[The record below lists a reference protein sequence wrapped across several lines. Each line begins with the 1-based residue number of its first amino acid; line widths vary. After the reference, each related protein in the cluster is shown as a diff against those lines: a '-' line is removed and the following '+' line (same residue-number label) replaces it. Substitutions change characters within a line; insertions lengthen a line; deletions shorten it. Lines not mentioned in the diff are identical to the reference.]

1 MMACVETIPV
11 PDSRQ
16 KVDELFLFWLSEPST
31 QEMLRKELAK
41 VRGGREIGEDSC
53 EFPVSTPPSV
63 TSVPRPGSPT
73 VRSPSPPLLLSRS
86 PKSPKTKISSRSP
99 KKTQRKH
106 AGDALK
112 AKGSNKVEVIE
123 EVDFP
128 GVSEQVARPLPEP
141 PIPPNK
147 ANIVNENKLRGGTKK
162 NAAPVNSSDTI
173 PRFYFPNGKC
183 RSDENVEES
192 LKEVAQVFHEY
203 PNSEV
208 PVSKFQVVVKVCCI
222 HKTQQCTT
230 PLLCT
235 QNKLF
240 TVTRSNIMLQHVRS
254 IYLVQFLLILPSCFG
269 LHGTTQLMRRSPY
282 F

>member
-63 TSVPRPGSPT
+63 TSAPRPGSPT
-73 VRSPSPPLLLSRS
+73 VRSPSPALLLSRS
-86 PKSPKTKISSRSP
+86 PNSPKTKISSRSP

-112 AKGSNKVEVIE
+112 AKGNKKVEVIE

-128 GVSEQVARPLPEP
+128 GVSEQVSRPLPEP

-147 ANIVNENKLRGGTKK
+147 ANIVNENKLRDGTKK
-162 NAAPVNSSDTI
+162 KNAGPVNISHTI

-183 RSDENVEES
+183 RSDENVEKS
-192 LKEVAQVFHEY
+192 LKEVAQVFQEY
-203 PNSEV
+203 PKSEV
-208 PVSKFQVVVKVCCI
+208 PVSEFHVVVKVCCI
-222 HKTQQCTT
+222 HKTQHYSH
-230 PLLCT
+230 CT
-235 QNKLF
+235 QNRVF
-240 TVTRSNIMLQHVRS
+240 T
-254 IYLVQFLLILPSCFG
+254 
-269 LHGTTQLMRRSPY
+269 
-282 F
+282 

>member
-112 AKGSNKVEVIE
+112 AKGNKKVEVIE

-128 GVSEQVARPLPEP
+128 GVSEQVSRPLPES

-147 ANIVNENKLRGGTKK
+147 ANIVNENKLRDETKKK
-162 NAAPVNSSDTI
+162 NAAPVNISNTI

-183 RSDENVEES
+183 RSDENVEKS
-192 LKEVAQVFHEY
+192 LKEVAQVFQEY
-203 PNSEV
+203 PKSEV
-208 PVSKFQVVVKVCCI
+208 PVSEFHVVVKVCCI
-222 HKTQQCTT
+222 RKTT
-230 PLLCT
+230 
-235 QNKLF
+235 LF
-240 TVTRSNIMLQHVRS
+240 TLYTKQAVYLAITRSNVN
-254 IYLVQFLLILPSCFG
+254 VA
-269 LHGTTQLMRRSPY
+269 
-282 F
+282 